1 MPHTQALEAGSPN
14 VSGAPPLQDA
24 SVLVRMR
31 AGAARAGSAM
41 RDVRRS
47 GRRPALP
54 GTLGHPPPPIPHPVL
69 PLPVMARAAQSSS
82 MAEGSIEHE

>member
-1 MPHTQALEAGSPN
+1 MPHTQAHEAGSPN
-14 VSGAPPLQDA
+14 VSWAPPLQDA

-54 GTLGHPPPPIPHPVL
+54 PIPHPVL